1 MQAIERITK
10 SRRLARV
17 FKYVPATVFD
27 AAERVTASR
36 PEDIAIDNSR
46 ELGRRRSLRP
56 LQSAALASG
65 NTDGTLRLE
74 SDHRKVAMSLM
85 VMPNMPNRF
94 FSSEAR
100 ATENDSAETVK
111 GLYDKL
117 VNYVTE
123 KRTAP
128 PNAWLWSLIAKC
140 STQED
145 IELLFDILQKLRRF
159 RLSDLRMPDDF
170 NSALCKEITTA
181 CVRAGAID
189 LGKKTLWRRNL
200 LGLTPDIGSA
210 HILLLHA
217 KQHNDVKLMTKIM
230 KHVKINFLTPQPGTA
245 DIVFSICYN
254 AEKFDLMCKNG
265 KRFIKSGVK
274 LRQSSYELW
283 MEFAAKKGDVESLWK
298 IEKWRS
304 EAMKQH
310 SISTGFSCVKGLL
323 LERKP
328 DDASAIIQVLYQVNL
343 YHRFTFSIYCFY
355 VQTLPDARKSSIA
368 VELQKLVSEWP
379 LDVLKHQKEENKHV
393 TAEAL
398 QSDISQLINALQTSG
413 VETNVN
419 SQRVSR

>member
-17 FKYVPATVFD
+17 FKYMPASVFD

-36 PEDIAIDNSR
+36 REDMAIDNSH
-46 ELGRRRSLRP
+46 ELGRRRSLRR
-56 LQSAALASG
+56 LHSAALVSG
-65 NTDGTLRLE
+65 STDGTLRLE
-74 SDHRKVAMSLM
+74 SDHPKVALSLM
-85 VMPNMPNRF
+85 VMPNRF

-100 ATENDSAETVK
+100 ATENDSADAETVK
-111 GLYDKL
+111 GLYEKL

-159 RLSDLRMPDDF
+159 RLSNLRIPGDF
-170 NSALCKEITTA
+170 NSALCREITTA
-181 CVRAGAID
+181 CVRGGAID
-189 LGKKTLWRRNL
+189 LGMKTLWQRNL
-200 LGLTPDIGSA
+200 FGLTPDIGSA

-217 KQHNDVKLMTKIM
+217 KKHNDVKLMTKIM

-254 AEKFDLMCKNG
+254 ADKLDLMCKNG
-265 KRFIKSGVK
+265 KRFVKSGVK
-274 LRQSSYELW
+274 LSQSSFELW

-304 EAMKQH
+304 AAMEQH
-310 SISTGFSCVKGLL
+310 SLSTGFSCVKGLL

-328 DDASAIIQVLYQVNL
+328 DDASAIIQVLYQ
-343 YHRFTFSIYCFY
+343 
-355 VQTLPDARKSSIA
+355 TLPDARQSSIA

-379 LDVLKHQKEENKHV
+379 LDVLKHQKEENKQV
-393 TAEAL
+393 TAKAL
-398 QSDISQLINALQTSG
+398 QSDIFQLINALQTLG

-419 SQRVSR
+419 IQEFLGKTLLS